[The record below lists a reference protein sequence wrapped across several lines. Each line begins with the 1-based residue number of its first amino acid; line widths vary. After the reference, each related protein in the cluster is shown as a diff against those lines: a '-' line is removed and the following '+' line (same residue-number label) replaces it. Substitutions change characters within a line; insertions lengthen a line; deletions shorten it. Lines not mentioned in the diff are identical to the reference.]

1 MKTTSAKLLG
11 SVASSVL
18 LVSAGAAAVVPAMNA
33 AAGDNAVAY
42 AATAEETSAI
52 DAVAPVMK
60 VQGDFSFTQT
70 KITDAAEISG
80 VFSKAVAALC
90 ASMPEYGVAA
100 ASGPIT
106 TTGGTTL
113 QATVEEM
120 QADEAAEAVIMA
132 CACASNIAGG
142 GAMAN
147 ADVSGVTLK
156 TVAALAQAL

>member
-60 VQGDFSFTQT
+60 VQGDSASP
-70 KITDAAEISG
+70 KRDYRCGRNLRSVLEG
-80 VFSKAVAALC
+80 GCCALREH
-90 ASMPEYGVAA
+90 A
-100 ASGPIT
+100 
-106 TTGGTTL
+106 
-113 QATVEEM
+113 
-120 QADEAAEAVIMA
+120 
-132 CACASNIAGG
+132 
-142 GAMAN
+142 
-147 ADVSGVTLK
+147 
-156 TVAALAQAL
+156 